1 MRLYSRKKR
10 YCFYLIFFLNYYSFA
25 LWHFY
30 NIFPNIINIYNVIVC
45 INWPYVSHTSNV
57 ACWKKICSSESK
69 TRWLFYSISP
79 FSYKKIQRYEAQWYS
94 FQNFLYEKFL
104 IILHIRHY
112 VLPEIIYDC
121 FFSKKSSIY
130 LLKYHSNIMQKYISS
145 YASFYCWKSYCFLR
159 SVTGLNQSLSETT
172 YRVIYHF
179 TQDIWRY
186 CDLSVSN
193 KGRFYSF
200 LSFLQISP

>member
-45 INWPYVSHTSNV
+45 INWPYVSHTSNL

-79 FSYKKIQRYEAQWYS
+79 FSYKKIQKYEAQWYS
-94 FQNFLYEKFL
+94 FQNFLYENFWSYY
-104 IILHIRHY
+104 ILDTMYYLKLYMIA
-112 VLPEIIYDC
+112 
-121 FFSKKSSIY
+121 FFQKKA
-130 LLKYHSNIMQKYISS
+130 Q
-145 YASFYCWKSYCFLR
+145 
-159 SVTGLNQSLSETT
+159 
-172 YRVIYHF
+172 F
-179 TQDIWRY
+179 T
-186 CDLSVSN
+186 C
-193 KGRFYSF
+193 
-200 LSFLQISP
+200 